1 MSRNQYFQT
10 INFQQISNLNDELE
24 VFRQPKII
32 FYDLFWSI
40 LTLTNIFRHFDL
52 SCSKYCLQKWS
63 TLFDGKINV
72 KNYLQALFKQGFI
85 LRNCTESSHSPR
97 IYGPEFS
104 CDNFLFVDIN
114 PPNSFK
120 NSQKFV
126 GIFAFMYSWNN
137 SEKRCVIHQNKL
149 WRIFCSLLRYRATC
163 IFLMTN
169 VRFRGWEFFSL
180 ILSSVFYL
188 SNQFD

>member
-1 MSRNQYFQT
+1 M
-10 INFQQISNLNDELE
+10 
-24 VFRQPKII
+24 
-32 FYDLFWSI
+32 
-40 LTLTNIFRHFDL
+40 
-52 SCSKYCLQKWS
+52 
-63 TLFDGKINV
+63 
-72 KNYLQALFKQGFI
+72 FKQGFI

-137 SEKRCVIHQNKL
+137 SEKRCVTHQNKL

-169 VRFRGWEFFSL
+169 VRFRGWEFFSF
-180 ILSSVFYL
+180 ILSSVFYF
-188 SNQFD
+188 SNQFDLYLKIQIMIIEIKSFWEKLRKSEMNCFILKMKMKCFLVPKSMFWSVYWLSNTVKNPEFLEF